1 MEDPALPT
9 AVLDALHDLTHAYRH
24 RMRGALQQL
33 QLNLTPNELRV
44 LLFVGHHPQCT
55 HKDLVAH
62 TGADKAQVA
71 RMLQQMEDAEWLS
84 RIPHPEDKRS
94 RCLVLSARGLA
105 AFQALRQRRHAVGQ
119 QMMAHS
125 SAAEQRQLLGLLR
138 DMCQQLEAD
147 GEAAAP
153 SPCTCKK
160 IGKKTAC

>member
-1 MEDPALPT
+1 MEDPALPS

-24 RMRGALQQL
+24 RMRAALQQL

-55 HKDLVAH
+55 HKDLVTH
-62 TGADKAQVA
+62 TGTDKAQVA

-84 RIPHPEDKRS
+84 RIPHPQDKRS

-119 QMMAHS
+119 QMLAHS
-125 SAAEQRQLLGLLR
+125 SAAEQRQLLTLLR
-138 DMCQQLEAD
+138 DMCQQLEEGSAVVTPP
-147 GEAAAP
+147 AP
-153 SPCTCKK
+153 
-160 IGKKTAC
+160 ACE